1 MASTYS
7 TNLKIQLMTTGE
19 NTGTWGS
26 VTNVNLGTALEEAI
40 IGSTSVAFNG
50 ADVTLTLT
58 NSNASQTARN
68 LRLVLTGTSGGARQL
83 VVPAL
88 EKTFIIKNEL
98 SDTCTVLVSGQTGV
112 AVPAGKTMWLYN
124 DGTDVKDVTTHLS
137 SLTLASALPV
147 ASGGTGLNAAGTA
160 GNALISN
167 GTAWASQAITTFSSG
182 MILLWSGTIATIPAG
197 WVLCNGSNGTPDL
210 RNRFIIGAFQD
221 NAGSA
226 VTTVTGAN
234 TTSGGSA
241 TLTPA
246 GSISVTGTA
255 LTEAQMPKHFHSL
268 RGPNGPFTSTVP
280 SASASG
286 SGNYGGGTPDDGTTG
301 YGTNSVGGNAASGSA
316 STGTSDGDTH
326 THTATFT
333 GSSGSNLPPYY
344 ALAYIMKT

>member
-7 TNLKIQLMTTGE
+7 TNLKIQLMATGE

-26 VTNVNLGTALEEAI
+26 VTNVNLGTALEEAVV
-40 IGSTSVAFNG
+40 GSTSVAFNG

-98 SDTCTVLVSGQTGV
+98 ADTCTVLVSGQTGV

-147 ASGGTGLNAAGTA
+147 ASGGTGLNSAGTA

-167 GTAWASQAITTFSSG
+167 GSAWASQAIATFSSG
-182 MILLWSGTIATIPAG
+182 MILLWSGSVGSIPTG
-197 WVLCNGSNGTPDL
+197 WVLCDGSNSTPDL
-210 RNRFIIGAFQD
+210 RDRFIVG
-221 NAGSA
+221 AGSTYA
-226 VTTVTGAN
+226 VNAT
-234 TTSGGSA
+234 GGSA
-241 TLTPA
+241 NVTPA

-255 LTEAQMPKHFHSL
+255 LTEAQMPKHYHQMV
-268 RGPNGPFTSTVP
+268 GPGSVTVP
-280 SASASG
+280 QNNQ
-286 SGNYGGGTPDDGTTG
+286 GNYGIFGGGTPDDAALS
-301 YGTNSVGGNAASGSA
+301 YGTWSVGGNAASGSQ
-316 STGTSDGDTH
+316 STGTANGDTH

>member
-7 TNLKIQLMTTGE
+7 NNLKIQLMATGE

-147 ASGGTGLNAAGTA
+147 ASGGTGVNSAGTA
-160 GNALISN
+160 GNVLTSN
-167 GTAWASQAITTFSSG
+167 GTAWASTALNLSTYA
-182 MILLWSGTIATIPAG
+182 LAA
-197 WVLCNGSNGTPDL
+197 
-210 RNRFIIGAFQD
+210 
-221 NAGSA
+221 
-226 VTTVTGAN
+226 TTVTG
-234 TTSGGSA
+234 TGG
-241 TLTPA
+241 LT
-246 GSISVTGTA
+246 
-255 LTEAQMPKHFHSL
+255 
-268 RGPNGPFTSTVP
+268 
-280 SASASG
+280 
-286 SGNYGGGTPDDGTTG
+286 GGGDLSTNRTISIASTSNG
-301 YGTNSVGGNAASGSA
+301 YGTRTV
-316 STGTSDGDTH
+316 STGSPTGGSDGDIW
-326 THTATFT
+326 
-333 GSSGSNLPPYY
+333 Y
-344 ALAYIMKT
+344 KV

>member
-68 LRLVLTGTSGGARQL
+68 LRLVLTGTSGGVRQL

-112 AVPAGKTMWLYN
+112 AVPASKTMWLYN

-167 GTAWASQAITTFSSG
+167 GSAWASQAITTFSSG
-182 MILLWSGTIATIPAG
+182 MILLWSGSVGSIPSG

-210 RNRFIIGAFQD
+210 RDRFIVG
-221 NAGSA
+221 AGSTYA
-226 VTTVTGAN
+226 VNAT
-234 TTSGGSA
+234 GGSA

-246 GSISVTGTA
+246 GSISVAGTA
-255 LTEAQMPKHFHSL
+255 LTEAQMPKHFHL
-268 RGPNGPFTSTVP
+268 MLGPNAVSSPQG
-280 SASASG
+280 SG
-286 SGNYGGGTPDDGTTG
+286 SGVGVYGGGTPDDGTQA
-301 YGTNSVGGNAASGSA
+301 YGTYSTGGNAASG
-316 STGTSDGDTH
+316 TQTIGTSSGDSH

-333 GSSGSNLPPYY
+333 GSSGSSLPPYY

>member
-112 AVPAGKTMWLYN
+112 AVPASKTMWLYN

-167 GTAWASQAITTFSSG
+167 GSAWASQAISTFSSG
-182 MILLWSGTIATIPAG
+182 MILLWSGSVGSIPSG

-210 RNRFIIGAFQD
+210 RDRFIVG
-221 NAGSA
+221 AGSTYA
-226 VTTVTGAN
+226 VNAT
-234 TTSGGSA
+234 GGSS
-241 TLTPA
+241 TITPS
-246 GSISVTGTA
+246 GSISVAGTA

-268 RGPNGPFTSTVP
+268 RGPNGPFLSTVP
-280 SASASG
+280 SATASG
-286 SGNYGGGTPDDGTTG
+286 SNNYGGGTPDDGTAG
-301 YGTNSVGGNAASGSA
+301 YGTNSTGGNSASGTA
-316 STGTSDGDTH
+316 GTGTSNGDSH

-333 GSSGSNLPPYY
+333 GASDSNLPPYY

>member
-7 TNLKIQLMTTGE
+7 TNLKIQLMATGE

-26 VTNVNLGTALEEAI
+26 VTNVNLGTALEEAVV
-40 IGSTSVAFNG
+40 GSTTVAFNG

-147 ASGGTGLNAAGTA
+147 ASGGTGLNTAGTA

-167 GTAWASQAITTFSSG
+167 GSAWASQAISTFASG
-182 MILLWSGTIATIPAG
+182 MILLWSGSVGSVPSG
-197 WVLCNGSNGTPDL
+197 WVLCDGSNSTPDL
-210 RNRFIIGAFQD
+210 RDRFIVG
-221 NAGSA
+221 AGSTYA
-226 VTTVTGAN
+226 VNAT
-234 TTSGGSA
+234 GGSA
-241 TLTPA
+241 
-246 GSISVTGTA
+246 
-255 LTEAQMPKHFHSL
+255 
-268 RGPNGPFTSTVP
+268 
-280 SASASG
+280 
-286 SGNYGGGTPDDGTTG
+286 
-301 YGTNSVGGNAASGSA
+301 NAIVVS
-316 STGTSDGDTH
+316 H
-326 THTATFT
+326 THTATVTDPGHSHTYLENTQAEYIGTGNLQQNVFNDQTRTTSTNTTGITVGISTT
-333 GSSGSNLPPYY
+333 GSSGTNANLPPYY

>member
-68 LRLVLTGTSGGARQL
+68 LRLVLTGTSGGVRQL

-147 ASGGTGLNAAGTA
+147 ASGGTGINAAGTA

-167 GTAWASQAITTFSSG
+167 GSAWASQAIATFSSG
-182 MILLWSGTIATIPAG
+182 MILLWSGSVGSIPTG
-197 WVLCNGSNGTPDL
+197 WVLCDGSNSTPDL
-210 RNRFIIGAFQD
+210 RDRFIVG
-221 NAGSA
+221 AGSTYA
-226 VTTVTGAN
+226 VNAT
-234 TTSGGSA
+234 GGSA
-241 TLTPA
+241 N
-246 GSISVTGTA
+246 SIVVS
-255 LTEAQMPKHFHSL
+255 
-268 RGPNGPFTSTVP
+268 
-280 SASASG
+280 
-286 SGNYGGGTPDDGTTG
+286 
-301 YGTNSVGGNAASGSA
+301 
-316 STGTSDGDTH
+316 H
-326 THTATFT
+326 THTATSVVTDPGHTHSTNETIVASTGIGRYDTGGGGGIVSINSNTTGITVATTNAST
-333 GSSGSNLPPYY
+333 GSSGTNANLPPYY

>member
-147 ASGGTGLNAAGTA
+147 ASGGTGINAAGTA
-160 GNALISN
+160 GNALVSN
-167 GTAWASQAITTFSSG
+167 GSVWASQSVFSSG
-182 MILLWSGTIATIPAG
+182 MILLWSGSVGSIPSG
-197 WVLCNGSNGTPDL
+197 WVLCDGANSTPDL
-210 RNRFIIGAFQD
+210 RDKFIVG
-221 NAGSA
+221 AGSTYA
-226 VTTVTGAN
+226 VGATGGSPNAIVVTHDHTFSGTTAANGAHQHFV
-234 TTSGGSA
+234 SGGTYA
-241 TLTPA
+241 GAKLGTL
-246 GSISVTGTA
+246 
-255 LTEAQMPKHFHSL
+255 EAN
-268 RGPNGPFTSTVP
+268 PNGTLKVGDSLSGNQNQYQLQATSSAATAGLTSTA
-280 SASASG
+280 STHDHTYSGTTASA
-286 SGNYGGGTPDDGTTG
+286 
-301 YGTNSVGGNAASGSA
+301 
-316 STGTSDGDTH
+316 
-326 THTATFT
+326 
-333 GSSGSNLPPYY
+333 GSSGTNANLPPYY

>member
-68 LRLVLTGTSGGARQL
+68 LRLVLTGTSGGVRQL

-147 ASGGTGLNAAGTA
+147 ASGGTGINAAGTA

-167 GTAWASQAITTFSSG
+167 GSAWASQAIATFSSG
-182 MILLWSGTIATIPAG
+182 MILLWSGSVGSIPTG
-197 WVLCNGSNGTPDL
+197 WVLCDGSNSTPDL
-210 RNRFIIGAFQD
+210 RDRFIVG
-221 NAGSA
+221 AGSTYA
-226 VTTVTGAN
+226 VNAT
-234 TTSGGSA
+234 GGSS
-241 TLTPA
+241 TITPS
-246 GSISVTGTA
+246 GSISVAGTA

-280 SASASG
+280 SATASG
-286 SGNYGGGTPDDGTTG
+286 SGNYGGGTPDDGTQP
-301 YGTNSVGGNAASGSA
+301 YGTNSVGGNAASGTA
-316 STGTSDGDTH
+316 STGTSNGDSH

-333 GSSGSNLPPYY
+333 GSSGSSLPPYY

>member
-98 SDTCTVLVSGQTGV
+98 ADTCTVLVSGQTGV

-137 SLTLASALPV
+137 SLTLASALPA
-147 ASGGTGLNAAGTA
+147 ASGGTGLNTAGTA

-167 GTAWASQAITTFSSG
+167 GSAWASQAISTFASG
-182 MILLWSGTIATIPAG
+182 MILLWSGSVASIPSG

-210 RNRFIIGAFQD
+210 RDRFIVG
-221 NAGSA
+221 AGSTYA
-226 VTTVTGAN
+226 VNAT
-234 TTSGGSA
+234 GGSA
-241 TLTPA
+241 TVTPA

-286 SGNYGGGTPDDGTTG
+286 GGNYGGGTPDDGTTA

-316 STGTSDGDTH
+316 STGTSDGDSH